1 MKPEE
6 RMAMLKELVGF
17 QGQSIDERKRAKA
30 LLRSLSQ
37 GRDKEIRIHK
47 GDITTSF
54 DKLKIDKRYLPAIG
68 RSVLGSTRSG
78 RRHKTPISTVDFFG
92 PGMSV
97 EDRPFKGG
105 SGDAKSKALKYQLG
119 SFFEEVPSNSRMKLS
134 TSDGR
139 RSNVY
144 TRMTGG
150 AFKFTPF
157 FENAPQSGGEGSAY
171 INKKGNFQPRID
183 GKFGKAVPNPA
194 DRLKKPLIDA
204 ATSATPLIRRLPA
217 LQNFLRFHGG
227 PYVQGALAAF
237 DLTNAVTDGGA
248 TKQLKKMIKNPKE
261 FFNYEALPKLST
273 LTIR

>member
-105 SGDAKSKALKYQLG
+105 SGDAKSKALTRVNAYTLLSK
-119 SFFEEVPSNSRMKLS
+119 EEKKSKRKPNASYIINPAINAIVDRATN
-134 TSDGR
+134 
-139 RSNVY
+139 
-144 TRMTGG
+144 TGW
-150 AFKFTPF
+150 T
-157 FENAPQSGGEGSAY
+157 SGGHTG
-171 INKKGNFQPRID
+171 ID
-183 GKFGKAVPNPA
+183 VPVYSFGKGFEKFRGVQDNTEIA
-194 DRLKKPLIDA
+194 DKI
-204 ATSATPLIRRLPA
+204 
-217 LQNFLRFHGG
+217 F
-227 PYVQGALAAF
+227 
-237 DLTNAVTDGGA
+237 
-248 TKQLKKMIKNPKE
+248 KMLGK
-261 FFNYEALPKLST
+261 
-273 LTIR
+273 